1 MGSEQG
7 RRTSVRDRAEALG
20 LGEERGSYA
29 VAGPWSAL
37 SQFARR
43 LLAGLVVVLLVRLVV
58 VSPGIQKGVITMG
71 SVTLSVFGLT
81 LAWRGLSARFGLRRC
96 YLYTRGL
103 VVTGTFGRV
112 RHAVAWSEVT
122 ELKWVAANMTL
133 LLVFHRCEIERRGA
147 GRVAFLALGIK
158 PPLVEA
164 LRTQAAANGVR

>member
-1 MGSEQG
+1 MGSERG
-7 RRTSVRDRAEALG
+7 RQASVRDCAEALG

-29 VAGPWSAL
+29 VAGLCGAL
-37 SQFARR
+37 AQLARR
-43 LLAGLVVVLLVRLVV
+43 FLAGLFVVLLVCMVV
-58 VSPGIQKGVITMG
+58 ISSGFQKGVITMG
-71 SVTLSVFGLT
+71 AVMLSLFGLT

-122 ELKWVAANMTL
+122 ELKWMAANMTL
-133 LLVFHRCEIERRGA
+133 LLAFHRFEIERRGA

-158 PPLVEA
+158 PRLVEA
-164 LRTQAAANGVR
+164 LVVPK